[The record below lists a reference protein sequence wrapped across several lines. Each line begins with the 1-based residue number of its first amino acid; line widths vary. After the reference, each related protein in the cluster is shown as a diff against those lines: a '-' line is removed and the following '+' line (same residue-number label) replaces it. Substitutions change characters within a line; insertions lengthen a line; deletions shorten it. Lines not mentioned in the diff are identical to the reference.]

1 MFRIAFLVCLPLL
14 FSANGLLAQSHSI
27 TYQWLNVP
35 CFSNINCNTGCSAC
49 NVPENATPVF
59 FGTNMIWP
67 GLTLCPHP
75 VTTANNAVH
84 SEGWSPF
91 VSPNIH
97 AMLSGMSTIPMQ
109 VDSLIIRHRSSETGP
124 QRLRISFTTDM
135 AQPHYEIGDVEITT
149 EWSTT
154 VLTGMGRMDIGP
166 GQDFGVMQ
174 LKFQAY
180 QGQAGSWQLD
190 EVRVVASPATDITTG
205 IAVID
210 HRYDRFDGQYV
221 DVLGRPVGKDA
232 APGMYFGNKR
242 VVRVE

>member
-1 MFRIAFLVCLPLL
+1 MSRSTLLLSLLLLV
-14 FSANGLLAQSHSI
+14 SAGRLSAQSHSI

-49 NVPENATPVF
+49 NVPENSTPVF

-84 SEGWSPF
+84 SEGWPAF
-91 VSPNIH
+91 VSPNVH
-97 AMLSGMSTIPMQ
+97 ATLSGMSTIPMQ
-109 VDSLIIRHRSSETGP
+109 VDSMIIRHRSSETGP

-135 AQPHYEIGDVEITT
+135 AVPHFELSDVEITT
-149 EWSTT
+149 EWSET
-154 VLTGMGRMDIGP
+154 VITGLGRMEIGP
-166 GQDFGVMQ
+166 GQDFGIMQ

-180 QGQAGSWQLD
+180 QGQGGSWQLD
-190 EVRVVASPATDITTG
+190 EVRVVGSPANEISTG

-210 HRYDRFDGQYV
+210 RRFEHLEGQYV
-221 DVLGRPVGKDA
+221 DVLGRPVGKNP
-232 APGMYFGNKR
+232 APGMYFGQQR